1 MVGSVNK
8 VILIGNLGRDPDIR
22 SMQSGNKMASFS
34 IATSKRWKDKNTQEQ
49 KEKTSW
55 HNIVVFGD
63 GLVSIIEQF
72 VMIVMP
78 CMLVFMFYIMLDMTG
93 MIWWLRLIISIGMVS
108 GLIGLITLIINY
120 FHEM

>member
-1 MVGSVNK
+1 MFGRNK
-8 VILIGNLGRDPDIR
+8 IKENKTKPGLYGNRYNQKNDFSAWD
-22 SMQSGNKMASFS
+22 SM
-34 IATSKRWKDKNTQEQ
+34 
-49 KEKTSW
+49 
-55 HNIVVFGD
+55 
-63 GLVSIIEQF
+63 SIIEQF